1 MKKIAAFLG
10 SFIVPVITFAHP
22 GHGDTDGY
30 SIIHYFKEP
39 VHLAVFASVTVIAI
53 LYFRYVKRR
62 EQRR

>member
-1 MKKIAAFLG
+1 MKKIAAFLS

-39 VHLAVFASVTVIAI
+39 VHLAVFTSIILVAV
-53 LYFRYVKRR
+53 LYFRYVKRKG
-62 EQRR
+62 QRQ